1 MRLAYATNPQLL
13 AQRAALRNLD
23 ESYVQA
29 RGALGPQVSVTA
41 QVEGQDAYV
50 DQPGSPFT
58 PATTANSKARTDAES
73 LSISQVLYNG
83 GQSASAINAA
93 TADILTGRQQLRSA
107 EIQLMQ
113 QVVTAYA
120 TCAATCRSTPS
131 PGSRWPSWSRRWTR
145 PRASSR
151 CTR

>member
-1 MRLAYATNPQLL
+1 MIAAAGAAAPARAASLADAVRLAYATNPQLL

-120 TCAATCRSTPS
+120 DV
-131 PGSRWPSWSRRWTR
+131 RRDLQVYAITR
-145 PRASSR
+145 E
-151 CTR
+151 